1 MPRGG
6 RRAGAGRKPKPL
18 NGDSIH
24 QVVQQIP
31 DDSAVDAALATCPPD
46 VTAHE
51 LMKSVYRAKDVPAQI
66 RMLAAAKALPY
77 EAPKP
82 TSNKDAGGG
91 GIVFKLGRHGA
102 ASD

>member
-6 RRAGAGRKPKPL
+6 RRPGAGRKPKPL
-18 NGDSIH
+18 NGDSIA

-31 DDSAVDAALATCPPD
+31 NDAAVDAALAKLPPT
-46 VTAHE
+46 VEALE
-51 LMKSVYRAKDVPAQI
+51 LMRQVYRSPDVPAQI

-77 EAPKP
+77 EVAKP
-82 TSNKDAGGG
+82 TVNKKEGAG

-102 ASD
+102 AD